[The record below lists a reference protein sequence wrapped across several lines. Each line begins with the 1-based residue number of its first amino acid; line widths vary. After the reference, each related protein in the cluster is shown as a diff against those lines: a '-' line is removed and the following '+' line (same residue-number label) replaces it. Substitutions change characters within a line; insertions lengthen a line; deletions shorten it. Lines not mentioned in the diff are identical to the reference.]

1 MLSNATYDALREA
14 CLLEG
19 CPICRLEHD
28 ADFRYLDRLLYE
40 QVNDYKVRLQ
50 LRASL
55 GFCSDHALMA
65 MEELQG
71 KALGLAIIY
80 DDLLRVVLEQLDTRQ
95 IVLKSVKTCPACENR
110 REMTGRVLTELSKTI
125 LQPAM
130 QTALKASQGLCFG
143 HLQQVLDHV
152 RVPEKRK
159 TLISLQREIMEKL
172 RVELAEYIR
181 KNDYR
186 FTGEPFGPERDAWR
200 RAVSLSKKD

>member
-1 MLSNATYDALREA
+1 MLPTATYDALREA
-14 CLLEG
+14 CLMDG

-28 ADFRYLDRLLYE
+28 ADVRYLDRLLYE

-55 GFCSDHALMA
+55 GFCSEHALMA
-65 MEELQG
+65 MDEVQG

-80 DDLLRVVLEQLDTRQ
+80 DDLLRVALEQLDTRQ
-95 IVLKSVKTCPACENR
+95 TVLKTLKTCPACENR
-110 REMTGRVLTELSKTI
+110 HEMTGRVLAELSKTI
-125 LQPAM
+125 LLPAM
-130 QTALKASQGLCFG
+130 QAALTASQGLCFS
-143 HLQQVLDHV
+143 HLQQALEHV
-152 RVPEKRK
+152 RDPEKRK

-186 FTGEPFGPERDAWR
+186 FTGEPFGPEGDARR
-200 RAVSLSKKD
+200 RAVRLSNRG